1 MKILITSGATQ
12 EPVDGVRYLTN
23 FSSGKTGAG
32 LSEFLA
38 AKHQITLIYGR
49 NSVLPDTPVI
59 RREYQT
65 FQELNQILIEV
76 LKDNS
81 FSLIVH
87 AAAISDYSIS
97 HIELNGNTYQPSEL
111 PKIPSGVNL
120 SIHTRSN
127 FKIIDRLKEYALS
140 NPNIKKPPILVG
152 FKLTNTDNK
161 ESQKKEVARLAS
173 HAPVDFIVHNDLHEI
188 QSKGIHLYNL
198 YKGENTLKTNITME
212 ELGLLLPELSD
223 GNEV

>member
-1 MKILITSGATQ
+1 MRILITSGATQ
-12 EPVDGVRYLTN
+12 EPVDGVRHLTN

-32 LSEFLA
+32 LSEILA
-38 AKHQITLIYGR
+38 AKHQITFLYGR
-49 NSVLPDTPVI
+49 NSVLPNTPVI
-59 RREYQT
+59 SQEYQT

-76 LKDNS
+76 LRNNS
-81 FSLIVH
+81 YSLIIH

-97 HIELNGNTYQPSEL
+97 HIELNGKTYQPSKL
-111 PKIPSGVNL
+111 LKIQSGVNL

-140 NPNIKKPPILVG
+140 NPSVTEPPILVG
-152 FKLTNTDNK
+152 FKLTNTDDK
-161 ESQKKEVARLAS
+161 EIQKKEVARLAS

-188 QSKGIHLYNL
+188 QSQGIHLYNL

-212 ELGLLLPELSD
+212 ELGLLLPQLSD
-223 GNEV
+223 GNDV